1 MTRASASAP
10 GSGRL
15 LAPALLAWGLVAAA
29 VTNPGAGRWLGIAA
43 LVLGVVAVVVRRF
56 RGGAVL
62 LPYTAIA
69 CAMIVVLGARI
80 DALEAVRA
88 DAGFAEVAASGQQT
102 ALDIELRGFPKAAA
116 ASSDG
121 GPSAW
126 VPAAARSARG
136 PLPVVLWFDDDAVP
150 GAGAAPDH
158 HAGPPETW
166 GPGTALRVEGALVVL
181 DPGSSA
187 QYGVRVASFAA
198 GEEPEPGGPWRV
210 FRAAVTGAAAEM
222 RSDLRAA
229 AMQVPGAELVPGLA
243 VGDTSLLSERLE
255 QQMQVSSLTHLT
267 AVSGANCALVIAAI
281 TTLAAWLRTP
291 RRVRLSAA
299 ALGLT
304 GFVIVVGPDP
314 SLQRAA
320 VMAAVVLASSF
331 GGKRAVALPGLGIA
345 TFALLMND
353 PWQALQPGFA
363 LSVAATAGILL
374 WTPGIAVALG
384 RIAPSPAWLRTPIAV
399 AVAAQFACGPLLLLV
414 QPGFPAAGLIANVL
428 AAPAAPWGTGLGLL
442 AMLAAQLVPS
452 AGTALIQLA
461 GLPAR
466 WIAATADVTSA
477 LPGARWQWP
486 GGWGGA
492 LLLALVEG
500 AVLVAWGLLARRFA
514 ERHVRA
520 PVERRGQVAAE
531 HDRIPSI
538 TSGRVPWGRTRPRP
552 RHVTVWVAALL
563 CGAVGVF
570 LGPTLVVPAAIRL
583 TAPRDWNVVACDVGQ
598 GDALLLRDANAPERV
613 MLVDTGD
620 DPERL
625 TSCLDRFGVQR
636 IAILVLTHDDRDHV
650 GALGAIA
657 DRTERA
663 LVAPNN
669 REDGEARPVLEQL
682 SAAGVPARVGQRGMR
697 EALGGLAWEVLAP
710 DADAVPPD
718 TNSAS
723 LVLRVQAGETS
734 VLMLA
739 DTGEDEQRALQRSG
753 AALDVDVLK
762 VAHHGSADHDPLL
775 LARAT
780 AEVALISV
788 GAENSYGHPARA
800 VTDELTRL
808 RTTVLRTDRMGS
820 IAIGGA
826 PGALDLWVERGATA
840 AAGAA
845 RGSRPRTPRT
855 PRAPASF
862 RATRV
867 ECRGA

>member
-1 MTRASASAP
+1 MTRASTSAP

-29 VTNPGAGRWLGIAA
+29 VVHPGTGRWLGITAF
-43 LVLGVVAVVVRRF
+43 VLGIVAFVARHSRC
-56 RGGAVL
+56 GAVL
-62 LPYTAIA
+62 LPYAAIA
-69 CAMIVVLGARI
+69 CAMIVLLGARI
-80 DALEAVRA
+80 DGLEAVRA
-88 DAGFAEVAASGQQT
+88 DAGFAEVASSGQHT
-102 ALDIELRGFPKAAA
+102 ALDVELRGFPRAAA

-136 PLPVVLWFDDDAVP
+136 SLPVVLWFDDDALP
-150 GAGAAPDH
+150 GDESEPGRQ
-158 HAGPPETW
+158 AGPLETW
-166 GPGTALRVEGALVVL
+166 GPGTALRVEGALAEL
-181 DPGSSA
+181 DHGSSA
-187 QYGVRVASFAA
+187 QYGVRVAAFAA
-198 GEEPEPGGPWRV
+198 GEEPESPGPWRTL
-210 FRAAVTGAAAEM
+210 RAALTGVAAHM
-222 RSDLRAA
+222 RADLRAVA
-229 AMQVPGAELVPGLA
+229 QSVPGAELVPGLA
-243 VGDTSLLSERLE
+243 VGDTSLLPERLE

-281 TTLAAWLRTP
+281 TTLAGWLRIP
-291 RRVRLSAA
+291 RRARLSAA
-299 ALGLT
+299 ALGLA

-345 TFALLMND
+345 TFALLMSD

-374 WTPGIAVALG
+374 WTRGIAAALG
-384 RIAPSPAWLRTPIAV
+384 RVAPGPAWLRTPIAV
-399 AVAAQFACGPLLLLV
+399 AIAAQCACGPLLLLV

-452 AGTALIQLA
+452 AGTALVHLA
-461 GLPAR
+461 GLPAG
-466 WIAATADVTSA
+466 WIAATAEVTSS

-500 AVLVAWGLLARRFA
+500 AVLIAWGLLDRRFG
-514 ERHVRA
+514 EGRVRA
-520 PVERRGQVAAE
+520 EVDRRGRVAGE
-531 HDRIPSI
+531 HDTIPPI

-552 RHVTVWVAALL
+552 RRVTVWVAALL
-563 CGAVGVF
+563 CGSVGVF
-570 LGPTLVVPAAIRL
+570 LGPTLIVPATIRL

-625 TSCLDRFGVQR
+625 TSCLERFGVQR
-636 IAILVLTHDDRDHV
+636 IAVLVLTHDDRDHV
-650 GALGAIA
+650 GALGAVV
-657 DRTERA
+657 DRAERA
-663 LVAPNN
+663 IVAPSN
-669 REDGEARPVLEQL
+669 REDGDARPVLEQL
-682 SAAGVPARVGQRGMR
+682 SAAGVPTRIGASGTR
-697 EALGGLAWEVLAP
+697 EALGDLVWEVLAP
-710 DADAVPPD
+710 APGAVPAD

-753 AALDVDVLK
+753 ADLDVDVLK

-775 LARAT
+775 FARAS

-788 GAENSYGHPARA
+788 GAENSYGHPAQT
-800 VTDELTRL
+800 VTDELARL
-808 RTTVLRTDRMGS
+808 QTTVLRTDLMGS
-820 IAIGGA
+820 VAVGGA
-826 PGALDLWVERGATA
+826 PGALDLWVERDAP
-840 AAGAA
+840 GAA
-845 RGSRPRTPRT
+845 RGTGRRIPGPPVPPAPRTQ
-855 PRAPASF
+855 RASSV
-862 RATRV
+862 ATHD
-867 ECRGA
+867 G